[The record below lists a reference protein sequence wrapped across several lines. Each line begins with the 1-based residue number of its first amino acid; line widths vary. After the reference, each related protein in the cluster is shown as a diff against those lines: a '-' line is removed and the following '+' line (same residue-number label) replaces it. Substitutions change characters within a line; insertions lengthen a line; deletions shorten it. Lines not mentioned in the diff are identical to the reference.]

1 MDDQPPDQFGGK
13 REGVMA
19 SVRSR
24 RRELA
29 ERSSNGMH
37 VRLLWRQGTR
47 QLWVEVRGPD
57 DRVLAIPVEP
67 ERALDAFHHPY
78 AYAGSH
84 SLLLPVRSLAPR
96 ERRPQAADKEHRG
109 H

>member
-1 MDDQPPDQFGGK
+1 MDDQSSDQFGGR

-19 SVRSR
+19 SVCSR
-24 RRELA
+24 RRVLA
-29 ERSSNGMH
+29 ERSSNGTQ

-57 DRVLAIPVEP
+57 EGLLAIPVPP

-78 AYAGSH
+78 AYARSH
-84 SLLLPVRSLAPR
+84 SLLLKVQSVATR
-96 ERRPQAADKEHRG
+96 ERRRRPADKKCREH
-109 H
+109 